1 MALVTPAI
9 NGVIFHDM
17 ALKELAL
24 YIFLWEFDHEHFKSK
39 WTVPVRG
46 SAAIQKSDSWKNHK
60 ERWNNDKFIMWC
72 LAPNYKSKFQRLHFL
87 LFLNYSGPRCK
98 KLEGNEKFV
107 QYTRNYLKSTKFDV
121 YKTWRLAK
129 IGF

>member
-1 MALVTPAI
+1 
-9 NGVIFHDM
+9 
-17 ALKELAL
+17 
-24 YIFLWEFDHEHFKSK
+24 
-39 WTVPVRG
+39 
-46 SAAIQKSDSWKNHK
+46 
-60 ERWNNDKFIMWC
+60 MWC

-98 KLEGNEKFV
+98 KLKGNEKFV